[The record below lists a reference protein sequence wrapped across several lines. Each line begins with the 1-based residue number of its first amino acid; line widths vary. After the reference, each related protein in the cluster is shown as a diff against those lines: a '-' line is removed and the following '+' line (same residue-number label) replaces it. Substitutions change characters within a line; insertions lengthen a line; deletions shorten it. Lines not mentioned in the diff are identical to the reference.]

1 MLALVVVGRY
11 IRASFCYAYR
21 GPAPTGHS
29 PSRRGTTASRAAQT
43 QTQRATRMSGT
54 TPRLSDYKHDV
65 PSPQLT
71 QPSLP
76 AYKACAGYASRC
88 NPALPDWTRDTSK
101 TANYGLERATLL
113 HLLSCPSEPVTKA
126 RIRKRSRYAL
136 FTRRRRRMRGS
147 KPCRILSPANASFFL
162 NFQITLT
169 HLHRPCAEPC
179 NTPTRSARDPAR
191 HLPR

>member
-65 PSPQLT
+65 PSLLQQQRMQRRSSHNPRYRST
-71 QPSLP
+71 KRAPAMHRDATPPSPTGPGIRARLRIMALSVPHYCTFCLVPPNLSLKP
-76 AYKACAGYASRC
+76 AYAS
-88 NPALPDWTRDTSK
+88 A
-101 TANYGLERATLL
+101 
-113 HLLSCPSEPVTKA
+113 HVM
-126 RIRKRSRYAL
+126 RSSHDA
-136 FTRRRRRMRGS
+136 
-147 KPCRILSPANASFFL
+147 AA
-162 NFQITLT
+162 
-169 HLHRPCAEPC
+169 A
-179 NTPTRSARDPAR
+179 
-191 HLPR
+191 